1 MSRRTDLE
9 IKNLEKVSSKS
20 MRRTMA
26 TIMSNR
32 NVPTA
37 ELVAI
42 GDWATEEMARRYIE
56 RLSLFA
62 PGGRNYS
69 DVALGTVAV
78 DGCTNAVAAIVQ
90 PRKRQKTQER
100 VPHKEKVISER
111 QRKFLEEG

>member
-1 MSRRTDLE
+1 MFFLDTCTPWNVA
-9 IKNLEKVSSKS
+9 KNAKNILK
-20 MRRTMA
+20 
-26 TIMSNR
+26 R

-78 DGCTNAVAAIVQ
+78 DGCKNAVAAIVQ
-90 PRKRQKTQER
+90 PRNGGRGRKRRSAYHTR
-100 VPHKEKVISER
+100 R
-111 QRKFLEEG
+111 R